1 MQFLHAF
8 LQKDNTMQIDDTLL
22 AKLEKLAMI
31 EVDNESKESIKS
43 QLQEI
48 MDFVGNL
55 DSLDTANLQAT
66 FNVLETPT
74 PLRDDVPMCDE
85 NIGRSILSHAP
96 KAQEDYFIVPK
107 IL

>member
-1 MQFLHAF
+1 
-8 LQKDNTMQIDDTLL
+8 MQIDDTLL

-31 EVDNESKESIKS
+31 EVGEDKKESIKA

-55 DSLDTANLQAT
+55 EKLDTTELQAT
-66 FNVLETPT
+66 FNVLESAT
-74 PLRDDVPMCDE
+74 PLREDVPACDE
-85 NIGRSILSHAP
+85 GIGQSILSHAP

>member
-1 MQFLHAF
+1 MH
-8 LQKDNTMQIDDTLL
+8 IDDTLL

-31 EVDNESKESIKS
+31 EVSADKKESIKA

-55 DSLDTANLQAT
+55 EKLDTTELQAT
-66 FNVLETPT
+66 FNVLESAT
-74 PLRDDVPMCDE
+74 PLREDVPACDE
-85 NIGRSILSHAP
+85 QIGQSILRHAP

>member
-1 MQFLHAF
+1 
-8 LQKDNTMQIDDTLL
+8 MQIDDALL

-31 EVDNESKESIKS
+31 EVSEDKKESIKA
-43 QLQEI
+43 QLQEV

-55 DSLDTANLQAT
+55 EKLDTAELQAT
-66 FNVLETPT
+66 FNVLESAT
-74 PLRDDVPMCDE
+74 PLREDVPACDE
-85 NIGRSILSHAP
+85 QIGQSILSHAP